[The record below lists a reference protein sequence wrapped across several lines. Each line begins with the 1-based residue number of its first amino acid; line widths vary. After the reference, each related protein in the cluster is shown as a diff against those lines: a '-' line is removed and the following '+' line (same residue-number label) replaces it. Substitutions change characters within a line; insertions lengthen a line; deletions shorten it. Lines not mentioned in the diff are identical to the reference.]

1 LFDKSRKGEIA
12 MLATVT
18 GYYDG
23 NQIVM
28 NEQVKLA
35 VGQELIIT
43 ILEPQKNSRKDIDLS
58 KYAGRGPKMFQT
70 DAADYI
76 KELRDGDR
84 I

>member
-1 LFDKSRKGEIA
+1 VTKEGELS

-28 NEQVKLA
+28 DEQMQLA
-35 VGQELIIT
+35 VGQEVMIT
-43 ILEPQKNSRKDIDLS
+43 ILEQKKSSRRNIDLS
-58 KYAGRGPKMFQT
+58 KYVGRGEKMFQT
-70 DAADYI
+70 DTADYV
-76 KELRDGDR
+76 KELRDCDR

>member
-1 LFDKSRKGEIA
+1 

-23 NQIVM
+23 NRIVM
-28 NEQVKLA
+28 NEQMNLA
-35 VGQELIIT
+35 VGQEVMIT
-43 ILEPQKNSRKDIDLS
+43 ILEPKASSRKDIDLS
-58 KYAGRGPKMFQT
+58 KYAGRGEKMFQT
-70 DAADYI
+70 DASNYV

>member
-1 LFDKSRKGEIA
+1 

-23 NQIVM
+23 KQIIM
-28 NEQVKLA
+28 DEQMQLA
-35 VGQELIIT
+35 VGQEVMIT
-43 ILEPQKNSRKDIDLS
+43 ILDHKKSTQKNIDLS
-58 KYAGRGPKMFQT
+58 KYVGRGEKMFQK

-76 KELRDGDR
+76 KELRNSDR